1 MCSALVWILNKN
13 EVYSCVAR
21 FFRPYIKYFSFVSIC
36 KYLLTAGQTEAGIYC
51 DAIVAEYSEFMVEQR
66 INSEV

>member
-1 MCSALVWILNKN
+1 MCSALVWILDKN

-21 FFRPYIKYFSFVSIC
+21 LFRPYIKYFSFVSIC
-36 KYLLTAGQTEAGIYC
+36 KYLLTAGQQEQAFIV
-51 DAIVAEYSEFMVEQR
+51 DAIVAEYSEFLVEQR